1 MRTRKTAA
9 KTGFDGM
16 TETLTPIPQPSEII
30 AFLIRAMSHV
40 DDQHEE
46 ALKKELQRLRKGKPI
61 SPEAANDLL
70 KAHLAE
76 FHIANGNDIWGETD
90 FLEALHGYTLLSLR
104 LDCAALPAGVVRGVF
119 DRVAYGLFQ
128 NLFRNVLY
136 ITGVNPQEI
145 LGKPDQATRLLWQS
159 RVKDHGLAGLAAE
172 IDVQP
177 VLRRGQENWESSIKG
192 WSKGEH
198 DPQIHT
204 ILPLM
209 KNWDREFA
217 RALLVARMYRK
228 YCEFSMVD
236 PARHVD
242 GYELPFN
249 FDAIQAALLDL
260 ARSPRYLKTCGLSA
274 SDESKINEIAKLTD
288 PRRPKLD
295 RDFLRVEAL
304 FEKLEYSLHDQQRLA
319 GLCFYRGRY
328 LAQVGRYD
336 DALDAFETAAN
347 WFQFRSATQ
356 MKSCLHYILNLASK
370 LGKRRVLAKWQG
382 WCDGLGLDL
391 DSPDADLSVSRD
403 FPELFP
409 EAQSADNADP
419 LSNYLLIM
427 PEWEERKPD
436 LRNPNRVIKG
446 YGPTPTPQLSLFA
459 NLGQVEKVRQ
469 LLRVGADPDALDRN
483 NGSALLNALQG
494 EDDACVQALL
504 AVTSTE
510 TINVKTKGGKSPLLM
525 AISLGS
531 SDYVQSLLEK
541 GAEVEI
547 TSLNQQ
553 TALYESVSH
562 FVNPMTM
569 ARSALQQGRGLDMP
583 AFLRKTSSPFR
594 DEQVHTMSRYSPE
607 ESEILPGLAKHF
619 VKGDSPAMR
628 NVVKLLLDGGAN
640 VNALAGP
647 SKLTPFLYAAEIGN
661 LWLLQ
666 TLVDHGADVR
676 SQDDQ
681 GGTAFSRLHYFG
693 HSHLVSEFL
702 RWLPPED
709 RIWLRENGFR

>member
-1 MRTRKTAA
+1 
-9 KTGFDGM
+9 M
-16 TETLTPIPQPSEII
+16 TKTLTPIPQPSEIV

-46 ALKKELQRLRKGKPI
+46 ALKKELQRLRKGKPV

-70 KAHLAE
+70 KQHLATFYE
-76 FHIANGNDIWGETD
+76 ANGNDVWD
-90 FLEALHGYTLLSLR
+90 AMDVFLEDLKEYSSLCLH
-104 LDCAALPAGVVRGVF
+104 LDCSALPARAVRSVF
-119 DRVAYGLFQ
+119 DRVAFGHFLNIFQ
-128 NLFRNVLY
+128 AILPV
-136 ITGVNPQEI
+136 TGVAPAEI
-145 LGKPDQATRLLWQS
+145 LGSPDQATKLLWQS
-159 RVKDHGLAGLAAE
+159 RLKDLGSARLASEIESCPGL
-172 IDVQP
+172 
-177 VLRRGQENWESSIKG
+177 RKGQENWESSIKR
-192 WSKGEH
+192 WSKGDH
-198 DPQIHT
+198 HPQIHT
-204 ILPLM
+204 ILTLM

-217 RALLVARMYRK
+217 RALLAARIYQK
-228 YCEFSMVD
+228 YCEFSLVD
-236 PARHVD
+236 PSNHVA
-242 GYELPFN
+242 GYELPFDYN
-249 FDAIQAALLDL
+249 AIQSAVLVVAK
-260 ARSPRYLKTCGLSA
+260 SPRYRKTCGLSP
-274 SDESKINEIAKLTD
+274 SDEQTINEIAKLTD
-288 PRRPKLD
+288 PKRSKTHKDSSRAD
-295 RDFLRVEAL
+295 AL
-304 FEKLEYSLHDQQRLA
+304 FKTLTGSLQDQPRLA
-319 GLCFYRGRY
+319 GILFYRGRY
-328 LAQVGRYD
+328 HAQMGRYD
-336 DALDAFETAAN
+336 DALDAFDTAAN
-347 WFQFRSATQ
+347 WFQFRSAIQ
-356 MKSCLHYILNLASK
+356 MKCCLHYILNLASK
-370 LGKRRVLAKWQG
+370 LGKKRTLAKWQG
-382 WCDGLGLDL
+382 WCEGLELGLDI
-391 DSPDADLSVSRD
+391 PDADLSVSRD

-409 EAQSADNADP
+409 EAQSANNADP

-510 TINVKTKGGKSPLLM
+510 TINVKTKGGKSPLLL
-525 AISLGS
+525 AISLGN

-541 GAEVEI
+541 GADVEI

-562 FVNPMTM
+562 FVDPMKM
-569 ARSALQQGRGLDMP
+569 ARSALQPGRGLDMP

-594 DEQVHTMSRYSPE
+594 DEQAHSMSHYSPE
-607 ESEILPGLAKHF
+607 ESEILPGLAKHCI
-619 VKGDSPAMR
+619 KGDSPAMR

-640 VNALAGP
+640 VNALAG
-647 SKLTPFLYAAEIGN
+647 SLKLTPFLYAAEIGN
-661 LWLLQ
+661 SWLLQ

-676 SQDDQ
+676 SRDDQ